1 VAWMYL
7 LIAGSFE
14 VIWALG
20 MKYTEGFTRPLP
32 SAITIIGMVAS
43 VYFLNLAEKTIPIGT
58 AYTIWTGI
66 GAVGSV
72 IGGIYLFGESREPI
86 RILFLVLILS
96 GIIGLKMSSKS

>member
-32 SAITIIGMVAS
+32 SAITILGMVAS